1 MLILFYFLIDLF
13 LQFINSLIL
22 LYNFFITYY
31 YIIVPLIILF
41 TVIILKKFFKPL
53 QSGSTY
59 IVAKKKR
66 GKTARLTLS
75 ALMRMKNKKF
85 LKLSNE
91 KINKLKNGGFE
102 NLSNVKQLVYNDFRV
117 TRKNY
122 YNKNILKLQKKY
134 DKKIINDKELKEL
147 QKNVSNYISIF
158 HVGAK
163 HTNVKLF
170 DNLTF
175 PPYSLV
181 QLDEINKGYNSRLSI
196 DFPDAVATWHQ
207 TSGHNDITFEMT
219 SHRLP
224 EADAKIRDIVD
235 YYEHI
240 RFYWEFKFYYLKFT
254 KKFPFLT
261 LKSRVWLSVQRVWH
275 YTDIKDIEQ
284 LKKPHNLIT
293 RFLRKIF
300 MLPYESGRKL
310 YIYLGGLRYHYDY
323 QYLKPYH
330 YDEKSVFNYT
340 PAPFHFYNLNE
351 YNKFIELSNYERPLE
366 FGRERKSEKRKR
378 IKNEIDNLFY

>member
-1 MLILFYFLIDLF
+1 MILIYFLIEILKK
-13 LQFINSLIL
+13 IYNLIL
-22 LYNFFITYY
+22 IIYNGFITYY
-31 YIIVPLIILF
+31 YIIIPMLLLI
-41 TVIILKKFFKPL
+41 TIIVFKYFFKPL

-75 ALMRMKNKKF
+75 ALTRMKNKKL

-102 NLSNVKQLVYNDFRV
+102 NLNNVSQLVYNDFRV
-117 TRKNY
+117 TKKSY
-122 YNKNILKLQKKY
+122 YNKKILELQQKFDNKT
-134 DKKIINDKELKEL
+134 ISAKELEKL
-147 QKNVSNYISIF
+147 KKNVSNYISIF
-158 HVGAK
+158 NVGAK
-163 HTNVKLF
+163 HTNIKLF
-170 DNLTF
+170 EKLTF

-207 TSGHNDITFEMT
+207 TSGHNDLTFEMT
-219 SHRLP
+219 AHRLP

-254 KKFPFLT
+254 KKFPFVS
-261 LKSRVWLSVQRVWH
+261 LKSRVWLSIQRVWH
-275 YTDIKDIEQ
+275 YTDINDIES
-284 LKKPHNLIT
+284 LKKPHNLFT
-293 RFLRKIF
+293 RMLRKFF

-330 YDEKSVFNYT
+330 YDEKSSFVYV
-340 PAPFHFYNLNE
+340 PAPFHNYNLVE
-351 YNKFIELSNYERPLE
+351 YKNFIKVSNYERPLE
-366 FGRERKSEKRKR
+366 FGRERKADKRKR
-378 IKNEIDNLFY
+378 LANEFNDLFY